1 MDARGCHARNPE
13 AHMLRNSHGM
23 NRSAH
28 LSPFRTYRSVRQDDL
43 ISFQLVIEETDLWV
57 AAQQDLGLSMA
68 DHVRFL
74 RGQIKSYAA
83 IHPQFLTSLEPL
95 EATSRDP
102 EIIRRM
108 CRAGQLTGVG
118 PMAAVAGTVAQM
130 LGEHFRSCSED
141 LLIEN
146 GGDTYLCST
155 RDRHIGILNMPDQ
168 DVRLCV
174 PVAAREF
181 PCSFCASSAK
191 IGHSLSFG
199 KADLVVVRAK
209 DAALAD
215 AAATA
220 LANALTGAE
229 AMDTVLAH
237 AQGWESIGIE
247 GVFTQCE
254 GKIGVWGKMQL
265 TVI

>member
-1 MDARGCHARNPE
+1 MTRP
-13 AHMLRNSHGM
+13 
-23 NRSAH
+23 AH
-28 LSPFRTYRSVRQDDL
+28 LSPFRTYRASRHDDL
-43 ISFQLVIEETDLWV
+43 ISFQLVIEETDLWI
-57 AAQQDLGLSMA
+57 AAREDLGLPMA
-68 DHVRFL
+68 DHVRLL

-83 IHPQFLTSLEPL
+83 VHPDFLTSLVPL
-95 EATSRDP
+95 EAKDRAP

-118 PMAAVAGTVAQM
+118 PMAAVAGTMAQM
-130 LGEHFRSCSED
+130 LAERFRDRSAD
-141 LLIEN
+141 LLVEN

-155 RDRHIGILNMPDQ
+155 RDRHIGILSMPDQ
-168 DVRLCV
+168 AIRLCV
-174 PVAAREF
+174 PVEAREF
-181 PCSFCASSAK
+181 PCSFCASSAT

-199 KADLVVVRAK
+199 KADLVVVRAG
-209 DAALAD
+209 DASLAD

-229 AMDTVLAH
+229 AMDRVLAM
-237 AQGWESIGIE
+237 AQSWEHLGLQ

-265 TVI
+265 AVI

>member
-1 MDARGCHARNPE
+1 MTLP
-13 AHMLRNSHGM
+13 
-23 NRSAH
+23 AH
-28 LSPFRTYRSVRQDDL
+28 LSPFRTYRASRHDDL
-43 ISFQLVIEETDLWV
+43 VSFQLVIEETDLWI
-57 AAQQDLGLSMA
+57 AAREDLGLPMA

-83 IHPQFLTSLEPL
+83 VHPDFLTSLEPL
-95 EATSRDP
+95 EAATRAP

-118 PMAAVAGTVAQM
+118 PMAAVAGTMAQM
-130 LGEHFRSCSED
+130 LAERFRDASAD
-141 LLIEN
+141 LLVEN
-146 GGDTYLCST
+146 GGDTYLFST

-168 DVRLCV
+168 AVRLCV

-199 KADLVVVRAK
+199 KADLVVVRAG
-209 DAALAD
+209 DASLAD

-220 LANALTGAE
+220 LANALTGAQ
-229 AMDTVLAH
+229 AMDAVLAR
-237 AQGWESIGIE
+237 AQGWESLGID

-265 TVI
+265 AVI

>member
-1 MDARGCHARNPE
+1 MTRP
-13 AHMLRNSHGM
+13 
-23 NRSAH
+23 AH
-28 LSPFRTYRSVRQDDL
+28 LSPFRTYRASRHDDL
-43 ISFQLVIEETDLWV
+43 ISFQLVIEETDLWI
-57 AAQQDLGLSMA
+57 AAREDLGLPMA
-68 DHVRFL
+68 DHVRLL

-83 IHPQFLTSLEPL
+83 VHPDFLTSLVPL
-95 EATSRDP
+95 EAKDRAP

-118 PMAAVAGTVAQM
+118 PMAAVAGTMAQM
-130 LGEHFRSCSED
+130 LAERFRDRSAD
-141 LLIEN
+141 LLVEN

-155 RDRHIGILNMPDQ
+155 RDRHIGILSMPDQ
-168 DVRLCV
+168 AIRLCV
-174 PVAAREF
+174 PVEAREF
-181 PCSFCASSAK
+181 PCSFCASSAT

-199 KADLVVVRAK
+199 KADLVVVRAG
-209 DAALAD
+209 DASLAD

-229 AMDTVLAH
+229 AMDRVLAM
-237 AQGWESIGIE
+237 AQSWEPLGLQ

-265 TVI
+265 AVI

>member
-1 MDARGCHARNPE
+1 MTPV
-13 AHMLRNSHGM
+13 
-23 NRSAH
+23 H
-28 LSPFRTYRSVRQDDL
+28 LSPFRTYRAARHDDL
-43 ISFQLVIEETDLWV
+43 VPFQLVIEETDLWV
-57 AAQQDLGLSMA
+57 AAREDLGLPMA
-68 DHVRFL
+68 DHARFL
-74 RGQIKSYAA
+74 RGQIKAYAA
-83 IHPQFLTSLEPL
+83 VHPEFLTSLEPL
-95 EATSRDP
+95 AATPRDP

-130 LGEHFRSCSED
+130 LGEFFRERSPD

-155 RDRHIGILNMPDQ
+155 RERHIGILNMPDQ
-168 DVRLCV
+168 AVRLCV
-174 PVAAREF
+174 PVAASEF
-181 PCSFCASSAK
+181 PCSFCASSAT

-199 KADLVVVRAK
+199 KADLVVVRSR

-220 LANALTGAE
+220 LANALTGAQ
-229 AMDTVLAH
+229 AMDAVLAQ
-237 AQGWESIGIE
+237 AQKWEPIGLD

>member
-1 MDARGCHARNPE
+1 MKPPT
-13 AHMLRNSHGM
+13 
-23 NRSAH
+23 H
-28 LSPFRTYRSVRQDDL
+28 LSPFRTYRASGHDEL
-43 ISFQLVIEETDLWV
+43 TCFQLVIEETDLWV
-57 AAQQDLGLSMA
+57 AAREDLGPAMA

-83 IHPQFLTSLEPL
+83 VHPDFLTSLEPL
-95 EATSRDP
+95 EADARAP

-118 PMAAVAGTVAQM
+118 PMAAVAGTMAQM
-130 LGEHFRSCSED
+130 LAETFREVSPD
-141 LLIEN
+141 LLVEN
-146 GGDTYLCST
+146 GGDTYLFST
-155 RDRHIGILNMPDQ
+155 SDRLIGILNMPDQ
-168 DVRLCV
+168 AVRLCV
-174 PVAAREF
+174 PVPAREF

-199 KADLVVVRAK
+199 KADLVVVRAG
-209 DAALAD
+209 DASFAD

-229 AMDTVLAH
+229 AMDAVLAK
-237 AQGWESIGIE
+237 AQGWESLGLD
-247 GVFTQCE
+247 GVFTQCA

-265 TVI
+265 AVI

>member
-1 MDARGCHARNPE
+1 MT
-13 AHMLRNSHGM
+13 
-23 NRSAH
+23 RSCH
-28 LSPFRTYRSVRQDDL
+28 LSPFRTYRAARHDDL
-43 ISFQLVIEETDLWV
+43 TAFQLVIEETDLWI
-57 AAQQDLGLSMA
+57 AAREDLGLPMA

-74 RGQIKSYAA
+74 RGQIKSYVAV
-83 IHPQFLTSLEPL
+83 HPEFLTSLKPL
-95 EATSRDP
+95 EADARAP

-108 CRAGQLTGVG
+108 CRAGQMVGVG

-130 LGEHFRSCSED
+130 LGETFRERSPN
-141 LLIEN
+141 LMIEN

-168 DVRLCV
+168 AVRLCV
-174 PVAAREF
+174 PVRADEF

-199 KADLVVVRAK
+199 KADLVVVRSR

-220 LANALTGAE
+220 LANALTGAS
-229 AMDTVLAH
+229 AMDAVLAK
-237 AQGWESIGIE
+237 AKAWELLGID

-254 GKIGVWGKMQL
+254 EKIGVWGKMQL

>member
-1 MDARGCHARNPE
+1 MTLP
-13 AHMLRNSHGM
+13 
-23 NRSAH
+23 AH
-28 LSPFRTYRSVRQDDL
+28 LSPFRTYRASRHDDL
-43 ISFQLVIEETDLWV
+43 VSFQLVIEETDLWI
-57 AAQQDLGLSMA
+57 AAREDLGLPMA

-83 IHPQFLTSLEPL
+83 VHPDFLTSLEPL
-95 EATSRDP
+95 EAATRAP

-118 PMAAVAGTVAQM
+118 PMAAVAGTMAQM
-130 LGEHFRSCSED
+130 LAERFRDASAD
-141 LLIEN
+141 LLVEN
-146 GGDTYLCST
+146 GGDTYLFST
-155 RDRHIGILNMPDQ
+155 KDRHIGILNMPDQ
-168 DVRLCV
+168 AVRLCV

-199 KADLVVVRAK
+199 KADLVVVRAG
-209 DAALAD
+209 DASLAD

-220 LANALTGAE
+220 LANALTGAQ
-229 AMDTVLAH
+229 AMDAVLAM
-237 AQGWESIGIE
+237 AQGWESLGLE

-265 TVI
+265 AVI

>member
-1 MDARGCHARNPE
+1 MTMP
-13 AHMLRNSHGM
+13 
-23 NRSAH
+23 AH
-28 LSPFRTYRSVRQDDL
+28 LSPFRTYRASRHSDL
-43 ISFQLVIEETDLWV
+43 VSFQLVIEETDLWI
-57 AAQQDLGLSMA
+57 AAREDLGLPMA

-83 IHPQFLTSLEPL
+83 VHPEFLTSLEPL
-95 EATSRDP
+95 DAGARTP

-108 CRAGQLTGVG
+108 CRAGQKTGVG
-118 PMAAVAGTVAQM
+118 PMAAVAGTMAQM
-130 LGEHFRSCSED
+130 LAEKFREASPD
-141 LLIEN
+141 LLVEN
-146 GGDTYLCST
+146 GGDTYLFST

-168 DVRLCV
+168 AVRLCV
-174 PVAAREF
+174 PVSAREF

-209 DAALAD
+209 DASLAD

-220 LANALTGAE
+220 LANALTGADT
-229 AMDTVLAH
+229 MDAVLAR
-237 AQGWESIGIE
+237 AQNWEALGLE

-265 TVI
+265 AVI